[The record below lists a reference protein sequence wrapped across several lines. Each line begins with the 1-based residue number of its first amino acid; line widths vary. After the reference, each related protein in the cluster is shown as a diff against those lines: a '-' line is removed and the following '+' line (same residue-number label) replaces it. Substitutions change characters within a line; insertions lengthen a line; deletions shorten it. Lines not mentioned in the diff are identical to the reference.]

1 MLRNGTDNNI
11 RRIQRRGKGERTEK
25 CMRERDRRGE
35 SEGEKGTGDEKGR
48 IGFWNVAGLRGK
60 YREVWEMVKE

>member
-1 MLRNGTDNNI
+1 
-11 RRIQRRGKGERTEK
+11 
-25 CMRERDRRGE
+25 MRERGRRGE